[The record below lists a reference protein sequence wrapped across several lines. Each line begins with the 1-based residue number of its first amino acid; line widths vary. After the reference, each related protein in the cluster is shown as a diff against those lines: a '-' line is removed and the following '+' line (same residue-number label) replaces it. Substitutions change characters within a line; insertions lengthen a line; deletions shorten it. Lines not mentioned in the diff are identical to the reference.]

1 MQDNAPPSAHDSIDE
16 VEQPPVDKEHA
27 SVALID
33 RPLRSAVFG
42 IFLLSLAAAFFFAK
56 TFLLP
61 VFIAVLLA
69 LVLSPIVR
77 SLARRGI
84 PEPASAF
91 ILILA
96 AVAIIVASVYFLSGP
111 VTKWVG
117 EAPQIRYQLEIKV
130 AELRGAMEA
139 VEEATQEL
147 DEMTESSNPT
157 VRPVVLREQGYF
169 SQAASSI
176 PLAFAQ
182 LLLILVLV
190 LFLLASG
197 DLFFEKLV
205 KTLPTMTDKKRGLR
219 IAKEV
224 ERAVSHYLLTI
235 TLINIGLG
243 VVVGLVMLALGMP
256 NPVLWGV
263 MATVLNFIPYLGA
276 LAGVAIVGVVALIS
290 FDNTSLIILAPLLYA
305 ACTTIEGNLVT
316 PAVVGRRLEMNPVV
330 VFLSIAFWGWLWGVV
345 GVLIA
350 VPLLVIV
357 KVFSDHLEGLGGLSE
372 FLAARDLP
380 STVMRPDDSRNDRQT

>member
-1 MQDNAPPSAHDSIDE
+1 MLDKRSASAKDTPTPDEADEGPEILAPA
-16 VEQPPVDKEHA
+16 PVF
-27 SVALID
+27 LID
-33 RPLRSAVFG
+33 KPLRFSVIG
-42 IFLLSLAAAFFFAK
+42 LFLLSLIAAFFFAK
-56 TFLLP
+56 GFLLP
-61 VFIAVLLA
+61 VFVAILLA

-84 PEPASAF
+84 PEPVSALMLV
-91 ILILA
+91 IA
-96 AVAIIVASVYFLSGP
+96 AVGVILSAVYFLSGP
-111 VTKWVG
+111 VTQWIG
-117 EAPQIRYQLEIKV
+117 DAPQIRQELEIKV

-139 VEEATQEL
+139 MEEATREL
-147 DEMTESSNPT
+147 DEMTESSDPT
-157 VRPVVLREQGYF
+157 GAQPLVMREQGYF
-169 SQAASSI
+169 SQAASSV

-182 LLLILVLV
+182 VFLVLV
-190 LFLLASG
+190 LLLFLLASG

-205 KTLPTMTDKKRGLR
+205 KTLPTLTDKKRGLR

-235 TLINIGLG
+235 TLINVGLG
-243 VVVGLVMLALGMP
+243 IAVAAIMFAIGMP

-263 MATVLNFIPYLGA
+263 MATVFNFIPYLGA
-276 LAGVAIVGVVALIS
+276 LMGVTVVGVVALLS
-290 FDNTSLIILAPLLYA
+290 FEDPSFIVLAPLLYF
-305 ACTTIEGNLVT
+305 ACTTIEGNFIT

-330 VFLSIAFWGWLWGVV
+330 VFLSIAFWGWLWGIM

-350 VPLLVIV
+350 VPLLVII

-380 STVMRPDDSRNDRQT
+380 STVVRAEENEST

>member
-1 MQDNAPPSAHDSIDE
+1 MRDNDSPLVQDGPSLTKAKEPDADSDH
-16 VEQPPVDKEHA
+16 VPV
-27 SVALID
+27 VLVD
-33 RPLRSAVFG
+33 RPLRFAVIG
-42 IFLLSLAAAFFFAK
+42 IFLICLAAAFFFAK

-84 PEPASAF
+84 PEPASAVLLV
-91 ILILA
+91 IA
-96 AVAIIVASVYFLSGP
+96 AIAVIFAAVYFLSGP
-111 VTKWVG
+111 VTKWVND
-117 EAPQIRYQLEIKV
+117 APQIRQQMEIKV

-139 VEEATQEL
+139 VEEATRDL
-147 DEMTESSNPT
+147 DEMTEASDPG

-169 SQAASSI
+169 SQAASSV

-182 LLLILVLV
+182 LLLILVLL

-205 KTLPTMTDKKRGLR
+205 KTLPTLTDKKRGLR
-219 IAKEV
+219 IAREV
-224 ERAVSHYLLTI
+224 ERSVSHYLLTI
-235 TLINIGLG
+235 SLINIGLG
-243 VVVGLVMLALGMP
+243 MVIGLLMFAIGMP

-276 LAGVAIVGVVALIS
+276 LIGVGIVAIVALLS
-290 FDNTSLIILAPLLYA
+290 FDNTSLIILAPLLYG

-316 PAVVGRRLEMNPVV
+316 PAIVGRRLEMNPVV
-330 VFLSIAFWGWLWGVV
+330 VFLSIAFWGWLWGIL

-350 VPLLVIV
+350 VPILVII
-357 KVFSDHLEGLGGLSE
+357 KIFSDHLEGLGGLSE

-380 STVMRPDDSRNDRQT
+380 STVVHQGKAVPD

>member
-1 MQDNAPPSAHDSIDE
+1 MTKAKEPDADSDH
-16 VEQPPVDKEHA
+16 VPV
-27 SVALID
+27 VLVD
-33 RPLRSAVFG
+33 RPLRFAVIG
-42 IFLLSLAAAFFFAK
+42 IFLICLAAAFFFAK

-84 PEPASAF
+84 PEPASAVLLV
-91 ILILA
+91 IA
-96 AVAIIVASVYFLSGP
+96 AIAVIFAAVYFLSGP
-111 VTKWVG
+111 VTKWVND
-117 EAPQIRYQLEIKV
+117 APQIRQQMEIKV

-139 VEEATQEL
+139 VEEATRDL
-147 DEMTESSNPT
+147 DEMTEASDPG

-169 SQAASSI
+169 SQAASSV

-182 LLLILVLV
+182 LLLILVLL

-205 KTLPTMTDKKRGLR
+205 KTLPTLTDKKRGLR
-219 IAKEV
+219 IAREV
-224 ERAVSHYLLTI
+224 ERSVSHYLLTI
-235 TLINIGLG
+235 SLINIGLG
-243 VVVGLVMLALGMP
+243 MVIGLLMFAIGMP

-276 LAGVAIVGVVALIS
+276 LIGVGIVAIVALLS
-290 FDNTSLIILAPLLYA
+290 FDNTSLIILAPLLYG

-316 PAVVGRRLEMNPVV
+316 PAIVGRRLEMNPVV
-330 VFLSIAFWGWLWGVV
+330 VFLSIAFWGWLWGIL

-350 VPLLVIV
+350 VPILVII
-357 KVFSDHLEGLGGLSE
+357 KIFSDHLEGLGGLSE

-380 STVMRPDDSRNDRQT
+380 STVVHQGKAVPD

>member
-1 MQDNAPPSAHDSIDE
+1 MQDNVPPAARDSLASTKA
-16 VEQPPVDKEHA
+16 EQPTVESAHA
-27 SVALID
+27 SVVLVD
-33 RPLRSAVFG
+33 RPIRHAVIG

-61 VFIAVLLA
+61 IIIAVLLA

-77 SLARRGI
+77 SLAKRGV
-84 PEPASAF
+84 PEPASPF
-91 ILILA
+91 MLMLA
-96 AVAIIVASVYFLSGP
+96 AVAVIFASIYFLSGP
-111 VTKWVG
+111 VTKWIGDV
-117 EAPQIRYQLEIKV
+117 PQIRYELEIKV

-139 VEEATQEL
+139 VEEVTQEL
-147 DEMTESSNPT
+147 DEMTESSSDPT
-157 VRPVVLREQGYF
+157 ARPLVMREQGFF
-169 SQAASSI
+169 SQAAGSI

-205 KTLPTMTDKKRGLR
+205 KTLPTLTDKKRGLR

-235 TLINIGLG
+235 TLINVGLG
-243 VVVGLVMLALGMP
+243 VVVCLVMFALGMP
-256 NPVLWGV
+256 NPVLWGA

-276 LAGVAIVGVVALIS
+276 LIGVATVAVVALLS
-290 FDNTSLIILAPLLYA
+290 FDNTSSIILAPLLYA
-305 ACTTIEGNLVT
+305 ACTGIEGNLIT

-330 VFLSIAFWGWLWGVV
+330 VFLSIAFWGWLWGIL

-350 VPLLVIV
+350 VPLLVIL
-357 KVFSDHLEGLGGLSE
+357 KVF
-372 FLAARDLP
+372 FP
-380 STVMRPDDSRNDRQT
+380 ITSRGWED

>member
-1 MQDNAPPSAHDSIDE
+1 MQDKVPTSAEDAPTLTE
-16 VEQPPVDKEHA
+16 TEQPAVDREPA
-27 SVALID
+27 SVVLVD
-33 RPLRSAVFG
+33 RPLRSAVIG

-77 SLARRGI
+77 SLARKGI

-91 ILILA
+91 MLVLA
-96 AVAIIVASVYFLSGP
+96 AVAIIIASVYFLSGP
-111 VTKWVG
+111 VSKWVG
-117 EAPQIRYQLEIKV
+117 DAPQIRHQLELKV

-139 VEEATQEL
+139 VEEATREL
-147 DEMTESSNPT
+147 DEMTESSDPGA
-157 VRPVVLREQGYF
+157 RPVVMREQGYF
-169 SQAASSI
+169 SQAASGV

-182 LLLILVLV
+182 MLLILVLM

-243 VVVGLVMLALGMP
+243 VVVGLVMFALGMP
-256 NPVLWGV
+256 NPVLWGA
-263 MATVLNFIPYLGA
+263 MAAVLNFIPYLGA
-276 LAGVAIVGVVALIS
+276 LIGVGIVAVVALLS
-290 FDNTSLIILAPLLYA
+290 FEDASLMILAPLLYG
-305 ACTTIEGNLVT
+305 ACTTIEGNFVT

-330 VFLSIAFWGWLWGVV
+330 VFLSIAFWGWLWGLV

-350 VPLLVIV
+350 VPILVII

-380 STVMRPDDSRNDRQT
+380 STVVRPDGEGK